1 MACMR
6 YFRFGKFCKSHAWQR
21 PRERMRASDDAC
33 APDFGFRRTSL
44 GAILAAASLACCMQ
58 ATDPGLNERYT
69 VEFSSPASVAGKKF
83 HWTTMPVKIKYNACQ
98 VAGCS
103 ASIEAAV
110 RKGIDFWKRNAS
122 LYGEIQ
128 TEYAESGDIE
138 VKYVSSLGGNTIG
151 VCSAS
156 LGQYSNGVMV
166 AIKPLSLTIATTVGG
181 GAISDAEF
189 EFVSAHEMGH
199 CLGLWE
205 HSPRNGDLMYY
216 LLTDKTGYS
225 PRDLNSMRWLY
236 SQKTD
241 VGTYPASAA
250 MGAEITAAG
259 IAVSPPLT
267 WP

>member
-6 YFRFGKFCKSHAWQR
+6 FFSIGTVC
-21 PRERMRASDDAC
+21 
-33 APDFGFRRTSL
+33 
-44 GAILAAASLACCMQ
+44 AAASLACCMQ

-83 HWTTMPVKIKYNACQ
+83 HWTTMPVKIKYNSCK

-103 ASIEAAV
+103 ASLEAAV

-128 TEYAESGDIE
+128 TGYADSGDIE
-138 VKYVSSLGGNTIG
+138 IKFVQSAGGNTIG

-156 LGQYSNGVMV
+156 LGQYSNGQMV
-166 AIKPLSLTIATTVGG
+166 AIKPLSLTIYTALSGTSV
-181 GAISDAEF
+181 SDAEY

-225 PRDLNSMRWLY
+225 ARDLNSMRWLY

-241 VGTYPASAA
+241 VGTYPASAPLS
-250 MGAEITAAG
+250 AEITDAG

>member
-6 YFRFGKFCKSHAWQR
+6 YFNFG
-21 PRERMRASDDAC
+21 
-33 APDFGFRRTSL
+33 G
-44 GAILAAASLACCMQ
+44 ILAAASLAGCMQ
-58 ATDPGLNERYT
+58 ATDPGLNERYA

-83 HWTTMPVKIKYNACQ
+83 HWTTMPVKIKYNSCQ

-103 ASIEAAV
+103 TAIETAV

-128 TEYAESGDIE
+128 TEYADSGDIE
-138 VKYVSSLGGNTIG
+138 VKYVNSLGSNTIG

-166 AIKPLSLTIATTVGG
+166 AIKPLSLTIATTVGTG
-181 GAISDAEF
+181 TILDSEF
-189 EFVSAHEMGH
+189 EFVAAHEMGH

-205 HSPRNGDLMYY
+205 HSPRPGDLMYFQ
-216 LLTDKTGYS
+216 LITGVTGYTA
-225 PRDLNSMRWLY
+225 RDLNSMRWLY

-241 VGTYPASAA
+241 VGTYPAGAA
-250 MGAEITAAG
+250 MEAEITAAG
-259 IAVSPPLT
+259 IAVSPPLLR
-267 WP
+267 P